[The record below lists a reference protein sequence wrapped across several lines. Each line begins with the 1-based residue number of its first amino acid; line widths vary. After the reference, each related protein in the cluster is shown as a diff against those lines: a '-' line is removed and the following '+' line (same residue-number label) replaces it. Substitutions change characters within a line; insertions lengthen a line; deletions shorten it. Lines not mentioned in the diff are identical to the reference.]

1 MPAFVKQQKLRA
13 NAKLRVVSYECF
25 LRPKPIPLAYEKID
39 SDEQRILILGFDPQD
54 QWVNLTDIPRGL
66 YHPGT
71 INERLEDLEFSA
83 EYFVRR
89 LLNGDSHTQ
98 WMRRGGDAYRTTVEH
113 QSVTS
118 YNEGPV
124 PDHIGLA
131 VMRQLSAELEASN
144 PNIQSQ

>member
-1 MPAFVKQQKLRA
+1 MPAFVKQQKFRC
-13 NAKLRVVSYECF
+13 NAKLRVVRYECF
-25 LRPKPIPLAYEKID
+25 LRSRPIPLAYEKID
-39 SDEQRILILGFDPQD
+39 SGEERILMLGFDPQD

-71 INERLEDLEFSA
+71 INERLDDPEFSA

-98 WMRRGGDAYRTTVEH
+98 WMRRGGEAYRTTVEH

-118 YNEGPV
+118 YQDGPV
-124 PDHIGLA
+124 PDHIGFA
-131 VMRQLSAELEASN
+131 VMRQLGVQREASN
-144 PNIQSQ
+144 PNIQ